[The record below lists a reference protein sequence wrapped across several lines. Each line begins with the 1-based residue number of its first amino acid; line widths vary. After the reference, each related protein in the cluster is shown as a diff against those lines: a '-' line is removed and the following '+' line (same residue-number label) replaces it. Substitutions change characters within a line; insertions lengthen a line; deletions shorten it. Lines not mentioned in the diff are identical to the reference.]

1 MQPGGQDSQVVN
13 PETFAVSM
21 ETAYLLKTNDAE
33 PAYIEIRTR
42 GYRTGPR
49 EVLQALQDPAR
60 ADQVDPSSYSFRLYV
75 SMETGDARYADKVNS
90 GMWIGSGMRKG
101 AQVIYDAYRVM

>member
-1 MQPGGQDSQVVN
+1 M
-13 PETFAVSM
+13 
-21 ETAYLLKTNDAE
+21 
-33 PAYIEIRTR
+33 
-42 GYRTGPR
+42 
-49 EVLQALQDPAR
+49 LQALQDPAR

-101 AQVIYDAYRVM
+101 AQVIYEYVFFDIFNFTLPPLAMARVC